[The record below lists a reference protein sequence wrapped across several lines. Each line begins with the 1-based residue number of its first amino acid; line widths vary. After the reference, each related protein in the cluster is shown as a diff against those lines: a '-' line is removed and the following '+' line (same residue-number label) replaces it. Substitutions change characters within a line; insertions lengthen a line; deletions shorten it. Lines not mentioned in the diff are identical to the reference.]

1 MFLTILLSLIMMA
14 GLFLILL
21 AGVGFIQDKR
31 FFTSAPKEVQEAVL
45 PREERFPGAWAIGC
59 GLAVIALIMIIGPV
73 FYGAMDGIRNHFTYM
88 QFFLRFLFMMW
99 SVKLYDIAFFDYY
112 LLCRSHFFTHY
123 YPETAPYLGPHL
135 FGYNWKSHLKE
146 ALFLLAL
153 SALLAWICTLL

>member
-45 PREERFPGAWAIGC
+45 PKEERFPGAHAIGYA
-59 GLAVIALIMIIGPV
+59 LAVIALIMIIGPV
-73 FYGAMDGIRNHFTYM
+73 VYGAADGIRNHFTYM
-88 QFFLRFLFMMW
+88 QFFLRFLIMMW

-123 YPETAPYLGPHL
+123 YPETAPCLGPHL
-135 FGYNWKSHLKE
+135 FGYNWKSHLQE
-146 ALFLLAL
+146 ILFLLAL

>member
-31 FFTSAPKEVQEAVL
+31 FFTSAPKEVQEAA
-45 PREERFPGAWAIGC
+45 REKEERFPGAHAIGYA
-59 GLAVIALIMIIGPV
+59 LAIIALIMIIGPV
-73 FYGAMDGIRNHFTYM
+73 VYGAMDGIKNHFTFM
-88 QFFLRFLFMMW
+88 QFFLRFLIMMW

-112 LLCRSHFFTHY
+112 LLCRSHFFTRY

>member
-31 FFTSAPKEVQEAVL
+31 FFTSAPKEVQEAARE
-45 PREERFPGAWAIGC
+45 REERFPGAHAIGYA
-59 GLAVIALIMIIGPV
+59 LAVIALIMIIGPV
-73 FYGAMDGIRNHFTYM
+73 VYGAMDGIKNHFTFM
-88 QFFLRFLFMMW
+88 QFFLRFLIMMW
-99 SVKLYDIAFFDYY
+99 SVKLYDILFFDYY
-112 LLCRSHFFTHY
+112 LLCRSHFFTRY